1 MANNESL
8 LTAFDKDRLNA
19 QQKRVWRVM
28 RDCKWRTFSEIES
41 VTNDPQPSISARLRD
56 LRAMGLIVERRR
68 RGGPQ
73 SGLYEYRV
81 MGR

>member
-1 MANNESL
+1 MPNNESL

-28 RDCKWRTFSEIES
+28 KDCQWRTFDEIQS

>member
-28 RDCKWRTFSEIES
+28 KDCQWRTFDEIQS
-41 VTNDPQPSISARLRD
+41 VTGDPQPSISARLRD
-56 LRAMGLIVERRR
+56 LRAQGLIVERRR

-81 MGR
+81 TGR